1 MEHQEN
7 KHFSSDLH
15 ISALF
20 KAVSWR
26 FTHISDTV
34 LPSLAARRHSRH
46 CRDPPAPS
54 RETFLKVSEGVRAY
68 IPLCWWAWPA
78 AGLGGTGDWP
88 KDKSF
93 SRVAQK
99 ESQDWQHCP
108 APRPVGGRVCSQV
121 VGFLAPV
128 IANGTASTK

>member
-1 MEHQEN
+1 ME
-7 KHFSSDLH
+7 
-15 ISALF
+15 
-20 KAVSWR
+20 V
-26 FTHISDTV
+26 THISDVV

-46 CRDPPAPS
+46 CRDPPPPS

-99 ESQDWQHCP
+99 ESQGWQIALP
-108 APRPVGGRVCSQV
+108 PGLWEA
-121 VGFLAPV
+121 GFALRWL
-128 IANGTASTK
+128 GF